1 MDNFLNS
8 IGHRVFRTANY
19 FLELSTLY
27 SSSIIAFF
35 TSTRSER
42 RVSLQVILRQVLFT
56 GVEALP
62 AIGTISL
69 LLGVVVIIQSLT
81 QLPRIGGEEY
91 VGKILVMV
99 ILRELGPLMTAF
111 LVISRSGT
119 AISTE
124 IGNMVV
130 SHEVEALKVMGID
143 HQRFIVVPRI
153 LGVTTAVI
161 CLSLY
166 FDLIALIGGFIVAKL
181 VLVTSVSSFARI
193 LSVSITGGDLI
204 ISLLKSLIFGNI
216 ISLICIYQG
225 FSVKISPTEVPQ
237 ATTRAVVQ
245 SLFFVFLANSLLTL
259 LFYL

>member
-1 MDNFLNS
+1 MGHVLSN
-8 IGHRVFRTANY
+8 IGHRLLGTANY
-19 FLELSTLY
+19 FFELSTLF
-27 SSSIIAFF
+27 SSSIISFF
-35 TSTRSER
+35 SSTRSEQ
-42 RVSLQVILRQVLFT
+42 RVSFQVMLRQILFT

-62 AIGTISL
+62 AIGTIAL
-69 LLGVVVIIQSLT
+69 LLGVVIIIQSVT

-111 LVISRSGT
+111 LVIGRSGT

-130 SHEVEALKVMGID
+130 SHEIEALKVMGID
-143 HQRFIVVPRI
+143 TRRFIVAPRI

-166 FDLIALIGGFIVAKL
+166 FDLIALVGGFIVAKL
-181 VLVTSVSSFARI
+181 TLVTSFSSFARI
-193 LSVSITGGDLI
+193 LSVSITGSDLI
-204 ISLLKSLIFGNI
+204 TSLLKSLFFGNI
-216 ISLICIYQG
+216 IALVCIYQG
-225 FSVKISPTEVPQ
+225 FTVKISPTEVPQ